1 MQIKIDLKSLVLGA
15 VLGAFVVFTM
25 AAATSQSSSCG
36 GRYQL
41 VTTENYIFKID
52 SETGQTWYTYAS
64 NPSKAFLVAPM
75 QLDKAAAPQ
84 AEKPV
89 DK

>member
-52 SETGQTWYTYAS
+52 TETGQTWYTYAS
-64 NPSKAFLVAPM
+64 NPSKPFLFAPG
-75 QLDKAAAPQ
+75 APPAPAAPQ
-84 AEKPV
+84 AEKPA